1 MPTKAVALLSE
12 AECQEL
18 ESFLADRIYEFN
30 SQATGYFDGK
40 LLAGS
45 IRDDAGKVI
54 AGFCGHTWG
63 GCCYISHVWVHEQ
76 HRGKGLGKT
85 LLQVAE
91 TEARH
96 RSCTQVVLLTHSF
109 QAPGFYEHLGY
120 ERKYAIEGRPKGH
133 SDIVYV
139 KLLQGESDTLYE
151 TPASNGWARM
161 PWHHGGASTTEAHG
175 NSGSVFVSGPL
186 LSTKEP

>member
-30 SQATGYFDGK
+30 SQVTGYFDGK

-45 IRDDAGKVI
+45 IRDDAGKVV
-54 AGFCGHTWG
+54 AGFSGHTWG

-76 HRGKGLGKT
+76 CRGKGLGKT

-96 RSCTQVVLLTHSF
+96 RGCMQVVLLTHSF

-139 KLLQGESDTLYE
+139 GLLQGESDPSF
-151 TPASNGWARM
+151 PAGGLEERQLPRCENGRRESIAPLTVRFA
-161 PWHHGGASTTEAHG
+161 GRFAT
-175 NSGSVFVSGPL
+175 SG
-186 LSTKEP
+186 